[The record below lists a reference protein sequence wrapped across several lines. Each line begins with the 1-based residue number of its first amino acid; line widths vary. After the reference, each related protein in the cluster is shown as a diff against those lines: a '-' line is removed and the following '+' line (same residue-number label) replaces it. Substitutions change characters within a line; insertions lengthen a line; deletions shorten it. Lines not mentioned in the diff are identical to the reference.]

1 MGAWQRKL
9 TGETFKMSGS
19 RSPRVS
25 SCVGV
30 RAPDVGIGFQKGGG
44 GTLSGEGG
52 SDQTPEPET

>member
-1 MGAWQRKL
+1 
-9 TGETFKMSGS
+9 MSGIKES
-19 RSPRVS
+19 QGQDGS

-52 SDQTPEPET
+52 SDQAPEPET